1 MLSACSVAA
10 EQRPGEPLTRL
21 RRSLSRFAQ
30 YGALITLMA
39 HAAPHLRL
47 IPPLPSAALPG
58 TADPT
63 AARSDPAAVALVAEH
78 ARPAVAEPLTLATLF
93 QEHARYVATVVLRVL
108 GRDQEVDDV
117 VQEVFLTAMT
127 GLSAVR
133 SPEAVRG
140 WLKTI
145 AVRKAFRYLRRR
157 RLRVLLGFDRESP
170 CYEHLA
176 APGCSPEESALLAR
190 VYRELDRLPAAE
202 RLAWTL
208 RYVEGEQVEALAGL
222 CGCSL
227 ATAKRRI
234 AAAQAKL
241 GRTLGHDR

>member
-1 MLSACSVAA
+1 
-10 EQRPGEPLTRL
+10 
-21 RRSLSRFAQ
+21 
-30 YGALITLMA
+30 MA
-39 HAAPHLRL
+39 HAARHLRL
-47 IPPLPSAALPG
+47 IPPLGP
-58 TADPT
+58 
-63 AARSDPAAVALVAEH
+63 SDPPPESPAWSEPLGERGVADH
-78 ARPAVAEPLTLATLF
+78 QRPCLRGPLTLEDLF
-93 QEHARYVATVVLRVL
+93 QQHAPYVATVVLRVL
-108 GRDQEVDDV
+108 GRDHEVDDV

-127 GLSAVR
+127 GLAAVR

-145 AVRKAFRYLRRR
+145 AVRKACRHLRRR
-157 RLRVLLGFDRESP
+157 RLRGLLGFDRESP

-190 VYRELDRLPAAE
+190 VYKELDRLPVAE
-202 RLAWTL
+202 RVAWTL
-208 RYVEGEQVEALAGL
+208 RYVEGEQVEVLAGL

>member
-1 MLSACSVAA
+1 
-10 EQRPGEPLTRL
+10 
-21 RRSLSRFAQ
+21 
-30 YGALITLMA
+30 MA
-39 HAAPHLRL
+39 HAARHLRL
-47 IPPLPSAALPG
+47 IPPLGP
-58 TADPT
+58 
-63 AARSDPAAVALVAEH
+63 SDPPPESPAWSEPLGERGVADH
-78 ARPAVAEPLTLATLF
+78 QRPCLRGPLTLEELF
-93 QEHARYVATVVLRVL
+93 QQHAPYVATVVLRVL
-108 GRDQEVDDV
+108 GRDHEVDDV

-127 GLSAVR
+127 GLAAVR

-145 AVRKAFRYLRRR
+145 AVRKACRHLRRR
-157 RLRVLLGFDRESP
+157 RLRGLLGFERESP

-190 VYRELDRLPAAE
+190 VYKELDRLPVAE
-202 RLAWTL
+202 RVAWTL